1 MWASASAFAP
11 KQIGAG
17 FGLSG
22 LMKNQPLLLL
32 LFGVC
37 VSVPS
42 CETTHVSCGCGEH
55 RLRVVVDSRFLW
67 VSAPLE
73 QAALGLPALRSLI
86 RSRIR
91 TALERF
97 TRAAMLRMQT
107 LVCAPERYYKLR
119 LSGQLL
125 WGCIRCVRW
134 HSASS
139 APSVALLRLQFCN
152 SLEGPV
158 HARRLRSHRRHGPG
172 QVL

>member
-1 MWASASAFAP
+1 MSR
-11 KQIGAG
+11 IR
-17 FGLSG
+17 
-22 LMKNQPLLLL
+22 

-55 RLRVVVDSRFLW
+55 RLRVVSGLRFCGCRLRLSGRLLRQL
-67 VSAPLE
+67 SAP
-73 QAALGLPALRSLI
+73 RSLM